1 MVSSNSGRRARL
13 PISTREMA
21 KKGDMWTAE
30 EDALLGVSP
39 ADYAPLEGGL
49 LQNTGDEF
57 LTALHA

>member
-1 MVSSNSGRRARL
+1 MMALVPRQL
-13 PISTREMA
+13 TR
-21 KKGDMWTAE
+21 AE
-30 EDALLGVSP
+30 EEALLGVSP